1 MGSMTMPTQLQGR
14 LRLPVIAA
22 PMFLGSGLDLVIGAC
37 RAGVVGT
44 FPALN
49 LRTTE
54 EFDDWLTQID
64 AALKASG
71 GSDSSV
77 RQPAPYGV
85 NFVVHRTN
93 KRIEADLEKI
103 VEHEVPVV
111 ITSLGAAKDVVDAV
125 HSYGGLVFHDV
136 VNATF
141 ARKVAEAGV
150 DGLILVSAGSGGHSG
165 GINPF
170 ALIAEVRRVWDG
182 PLILGGALSTGR
194 DVLAAQAA
202 GADLAYMGTR
212 FLATEESII
221 SEEYRRMLVE
231 SGADEIVYTPSIST
245 IPANFLRGSIVGA
258 GLDPD
263 NLPVPEKVDV
273 SHVTNPHTEEEPRS
287 TSSTVVPKAWRDVW
301 SAGHSVAGI
310 SGVLPVADLVDQL
323 EAEYLTAK
331 GELLAVIDG

>member
-1 MGSMTMPTQLQGR
+1 MTLPHQLQGR

-54 EFDDWLTQID
+54 DFGDWLTRID
-64 AALKASG
+64 EALAEPDAHG
-71 GSDSSV
+71 
-77 RQPAPYGV
+77 RAPAPYGV

-93 KRIEADLEKI
+93 KRIEADLEEI
-103 VEHEVPVV
+103 VKHEVPVV

-136 VNATF
+136 VNAAF
-141 ARKVAEAGV
+141 ASKAAEAGV

-165 GINPF
+165 GLNPF
-170 ALIAEVRRVWDG
+170 ALISEVRRVWDG
-182 PLILGGALSTGR
+182 PLVLGGALSTGR

-221 SEEYRRMLVE
+221 TEEYRKMLVE
-231 SGADEIVYTPSIST
+231 AGADDIIYTPSIST
-245 IPANFLRGSIVGA
+245 IPANFLRESIARA

-263 NLPVPEKVDV
+263 HLPVPERVDV
-273 SHVTNPHTEEEPRS
+273 SHVTNPHTEEPAS
-287 TSSTVVPKAWRDVW
+287 TSSTVAPKAWRDVW

-310 SGVLPVADLVDQL
+310 REVVPVADLVDQL
-323 EAEYLTAK
+323 EAEYTTAK
-331 GELLAVIDG
+331 GDLLALIG

>member
-1 MGSMTMPTQLQGR
+1 MTMPQQLQGR

-54 EFDDWLTQID
+54 EFDGWLTQIET
-64 AALKASG
+64 ALAEPDGSG
-71 GSDSSV
+71 
-77 RQPAPYGV
+77 REPAPYGV

-103 VEHEVPVV
+103 VEHQVPVV
-111 ITSLGAAKDVVDAV
+111 ITSLGAAKDVVEAV
-125 HSYGGLVFHDV
+125 HSYGGLVLHDV

-141 ARKVAEAGV
+141 AAKAAEAGV

-165 GINPF
+165 GLNPF
-170 ALIAEVRRVWDG
+170 ALITEVRRVWDG
-182 PLILGGALSTGR
+182 PLVLGGALSSGR

-212 FLATEESII
+212 FLATEESIA
-221 SEEYRRMLVE
+221 SDDYRRMLVA
-231 SGADEIVYTPSIST
+231 SGAEQIVYTPSIST
-245 IPANFLRGSIVGA
+245 IPANFLRDSIVRA

-263 NLPVPEKVDV
+263 HLPAPDRVDV

-287 TSSTVVPKAWRDVW
+287 TSSTTAPKAWRDVW

-310 SGVLPVADLVDQL
+310 DEVLPVARLVDRL
-323 EAEYLTAK
+323 EDEYTRAK
-331 GELLAVIDG
+331 GDLLTVLGG